1 MTFTPDDV
9 TVVIATRD
17 RWDTLRRTLAALR
30 DQTVQGFE
38 IAVAVDGRDQVVPE
52 GLGVDHVL
60 PDRHAGPGAARN
72 RAVAATTRPLV
83 LFLGDDMIPVPELV
97 ERHLEAHRRDPGPE
111 VAVLGHVTWHPEA
124 GGRRIRSWL
133 DWSATQFD
141 YAQLEGCA
149 HRDVGFGRFYSCNVS
164 VKRRLFERAGGFD
177 PDFLFYY
184 EDLDLGYRLDQVGL
198 RLLYEPAAVTRHL
211 HTYDLEGLRRRFA
224 GIALGERL
232 MADVHPWFDPPYF
245 HERVTRAAAHE
256 PVRAVWTSLVDL
268 LPRGTRPRRALE
280 WRTNRWYLQQVAE
293 PFLAAWDRAR
303 HLVELR
309 RYLGDRFEAA
319 QLAHAPAAVAA
330 EAEAAPDEESF
341 YRTSEA
347 YLYDLTAFAMSGTK
361 DPYLAELRRLVPPG
375 AKVLDVGCGIG
386 ADGLTLLEDGYDVSF
401 LDYDNPSTRYLRWRL
416 AQRGADASVYDLER
430 DEVPGGFDVAYAFDV
445 IEHVDDPVAFLE
457 GLERKARLVVVN
469 LLEEDPHDHDHALH
483 RPLPIDELV
492 ARARGRGLV
501 SHTRHHGRSQLIA
514 YRGSA
519 G

>member
-1 MTFTPDDV
+1 MTFTPEDV

-17 RWDTLRRTLAALR
+17 RWGILRRTLTALR
-30 DQTVQGFE
+30 EQTVQGFE
-38 IAVAVDGRDQVVPE
+38 IAVAVDGLDQVVPDD
-52 GLGVDHVL
+52 LDVDRVL
-60 PDRHAGPGAARN
+60 PARHAGPGTARN
-72 RAVAATTRPLV
+72 RAVAATARPLV
-83 LFLGDDMIPVPELV
+83 LFLGDDMVPEPQLV
-97 ERHLEAHRRDPGPE
+97 ERHLDLHRRDP
-111 VAVLGHVTWHPEA
+111 ASDAAALGHVTWHPQA
-124 GGRRIRSWL
+124 GGPRIRSWL

-141 YAQLEGCA
+141 YAQLQGQA
-149 HRDVGFGRFYSCNVS
+149 GRDVGFGRFYSCNVS
-164 VKRRLFERAGGFD
+164 LKRELFTAVGGFD

-184 EDLDLGYRLDQVGL
+184 EDLDLGYRLGEAGM
-198 RLLYEPAAVTRHL
+198 RLLYEPEAVTRHL
-211 HTYDLEGLRRRFA
+211 HTYDLAGLKRRFA

-245 HERVTRAAAHE
+245 HERVSRAAGHE
-256 PVRAVWTSLVDL
+256 PVRAAWTYLVDL
-268 LPRGTRPRRALE
+268 LPPGTRPRRAVE
-280 WRTNRWYLQQVAE
+280 WRANRWYLQQVAE

-330 EAEAAPDEESF
+330 EAEAAPDEETF

-375 AKVLDVGCGIG
+375 ARLLDVGCGIG
-386 ADGLTLLEDGYDVSF
+386 ADGLTLLEDGFDVSF

-416 AQRGADASVYDLER
+416 QQRGRDASVYDLER
-430 DEVPGGFDVAYAFDV
+430 DDVPADFDVAYAFDV
-445 IEHVDDPVAFLE
+445 VEHVDDPVAFLE

-469 LLEEDPHDHDHALH
+469 LLEEDEHDHDHALH
-483 RPLPIDELV
+483 HPLPIDELV
-492 ARARGRGLV
+492 ARAGDRGLV
-501 SHTRHHGRSQLIA
+501 SHTHHHGRSHLIA

-519 G
+519 D